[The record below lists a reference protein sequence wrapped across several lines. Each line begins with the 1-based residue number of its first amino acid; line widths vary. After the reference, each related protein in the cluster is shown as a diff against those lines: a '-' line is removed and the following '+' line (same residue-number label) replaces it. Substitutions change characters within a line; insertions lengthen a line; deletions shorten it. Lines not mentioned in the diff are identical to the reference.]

1 MIRFDYAD
9 PATLAEARALL
20 LAQGNAASLM
30 AGGTD
35 LLVEIK
41 EQVRVPRLVVD
52 LKRIA
57 GLDTLQVDADGA
69 LRFGALVTARR
80 LETDARVRARWPGL
94 HQAVTELGSIQVRH
108 RATVVGNICR
118 ASPSADTLPPLIADG
133 AMLHVH
139 GAGGDR
145 PVAMEDFFTGPGR
158 TVLRPGEIVLQ
169 LRVPPPARRS
179 GRVYIKHGRRKAMEL
194 ATVGVAAAVTLDD
207 GGRIADARI
216 ALGAVAPTPIRARR
230 AEAAL
235 VGEKP
240 GDSLFARAAELAMEE
255 SRPIGNVRASAA
267 YRREMVGVLTRR
279 AVQRACGMALAEE
292 RP

>member
-9 PATLAEARALL
+9 PTTLAEARALL
-20 LAQGNAASLM
+20 LAQGEGASLM

-133 AMLHVH
+133 AVLHVH
-139 GAGGDR
+139 DAAGER
-145 PVAMEDFFTGPGR
+145 AVAMEAFFTGPGR
-158 TVLRPGEIVLQ
+158 TVLKPGEIVLQ
-169 LRVPPPARRS
+169 LRLPAPAWRS
-179 GRVYIKHGRRKAMEL
+179 GRVYLKHGRRKAMEL
-194 ATVGVAAAVTLDD
+194 ATVGVAVAVTLDD
-207 GGRIADARI
+207 AGCIAEARV
-216 ALGAVAPTPIRARR
+216 ALGAVAPTPMRARR

-235 VGEKP
+235 RGERP
-240 GDSLFARAAELAMEE
+240 TEGLFARAGELAMEE

-279 AVQRACGMALAEE
+279 ALQRACGMALAES